1 MLLAGCRGS
10 APVVPAAPLAVAPPV
25 VVAPPRKI
33 KIGLALGGGAARGF
47 AHIGVIKALE
57 AQGIY
62 PDIVVGTSAGSV
74 VGALYA
80 AGNNGFALQRVAM
93 DMDEATISDWA
104 LPLFGKVSGV
114 LKGEALQNYVNKA
127 VHNVPMEKLKIS
139 FGAVATDLNSGQPI
153 LFQRGNT
160 GQAVRASSSVP
171 SVFQPVKIGTHT
183 YVDGG
188 LVAPV
193 PVRFAREMGA
203 DFIIAVN
210 ISTQTDA
217 QATLS
222 SLEVLMQTFSIM
234 GQRLNHYELKD
245 ADIVISP
252 SLGTMGGGDF
262 NVAQPGDPGRRAGRR
277 RRHAADQGQAQ
288 GQAATI
294 ISHLNYKDNTMQT
307 KPILTLEDVK
317 KIAAAAEAEAVANN
331 WAVVISIVDDGGHLL
346 WLQRLD
352 GAAPMSSYIAP
363 AKAKTAA
370 LGRRE
375 SKIYEDM
382 INNGRVSFTHA
393 RRTSTACSKAACRS
407 CSTARW
413 SARSACR
420 A

>member
-1 MLLAGCRGS
+1 MTTRRLSLLALGALLLAGCRGS
-10 APVVPAAPLAVAPPV
+10 APVVPSAPLAVTPPV
-25 VVAPPRKI
+25 VSAPPKKI

-57 AQGIY
+57 AQGIQA
-62 PDIVVGTSAGSV
+62 DIVVGTSAGSV

-104 LPLFGKVSGV
+104 IPLFGKVSGV
-114 LKGEALQNYVNKA
+114 LKGDALQNYVNKA
-127 VHNVPMEKLKIS
+127 VHNVPMEKLKIP

-153 LFQRGNT
+153 LFRRGNT

-171 SVFQPVKIGTHT
+171 SVFQPVKIGNRS

-210 ISTQTDA
+210 ISTQTDS

-245 ADIVISP
+245 ADVVITP
-252 SLGTMGGGDF
+252 RLGTMGGGDF
-262 NVAQPGDPGRRAGRR
+262 NSRNLAILAGE
-277 RRHAADQGQAQ
+277 Q
-288 GQAATI
+288 
-294 ISHLNYKDNTMQT
+294 
-307 KPILTLEDVK
+307 
-317 KIAAAAEAEAVANN
+317 AAAAVMPE
-331 WAVVISIVDDGGHLL
+331 L
-346 WLQRLD
+346 
-352 GAAPMSSYIAP
+352 
-363 AKAKTAA
+363 KAK
-370 LGRRE
+370 L
-375 SKIYEDM
+375 
-382 INNGRVSFTHA
+382 
-393 RRTSTACSKAACRS
+393 KAKQQPN
-407 CSTARW
+407 
-413 SARSACR
+413 
-420 A
+420 